1 MKTIYYILGLAGVVV
16 GTDLVL
22 RKFNDGKGLF
32 TSTKYMAEFVRQNG
46 LNNPEKQTPEQ
57 FYKFYKSLGKE
68 YRTNWFKAAYRNTKE
83 NFPTFTADGNR
94 YNTKGGII
102 IK

>member
-1 MKTIYYILGLAGVVV
+1 MKKLYYIIALAGAVVA
-16 GTDLVL
+16 TDYAL

-46 LNNPEKQTPEQ
+46 LNYPDKVDPID
-57 FYKFYKSLGKE
+57 FYKFFKNLDRG
-68 YRTNWFKAAYRNTKE
+68 YRTAWFKAAVRNTKE
-83 NFPTFTADGNR
+83 NFPSFEYNGKR
-94 YNTKGGII
+94 YNTKGGIE